1 MRRILALLLS
11 VGMALCSF
19 IGLPTGYAKSQR
31 HKAAHI
37 ILMTAGDRKAGCSA
51 TAVGPHTLLTAE
63 HCYVGQN
70 TLLGMTLGQDVWGP
84 EKLYIDSTVDEVRAG
99 TAVQHVIKRIILDHQ
114 DHMLLDFGSD
124 THFTTFIPMKF
135 REPVQGE
142 HYYLFG
148 NPALIV
154 DQYREG
160 YVTGKDNM
168 SPDEEGLEYF
178 ISHPCY
184 LLSGPVVGGDSGSS
198 IYALDGT
205 LIGITTYG
213 LEDGAFIGSYPIRF
227 TASQINES
235 LI

>member
-1 MRRILALLLS
+1 
-11 VGMALCSF
+11 
-19 IGLPTGYAKSQR
+19 
-31 HKAAHI
+31 
-37 ILMTAGDRKAGCSA
+37 
-51 TAVGPHTLLTAE
+51 
-63 HCYVGQN
+63 
-70 TLLGMTLGQDVWGP
+70 
-84 EKLYIDSTVDEVRAG
+84 
-99 TAVQHVIKRIILDHQ
+99 
-114 DHMLLDFGSD
+114 MLLDFGSD

-178 ISHPCY
+178 ISHTCY

-205 LIGITTYG
+205 LIGITTVSYTHLGMVAAKG
-213 LEDGAFIGSYPIRF
+213 LRRGYIDGSTG
-227 TASQINES
+227 TADS
-235 LI
+235 LQSFCSGRYAICQT